1 MRLALLLFEDGKDFI
16 GSPGLAFHIEEYNKY
31 VSQGW
36 IDITI
41 NDIEKTSGVRGI
53 KYDMRQN
60 FILAFIGIIVL
71 SLKNLFKTNKKIEI
85 TKNTINSQNNCII
98 KNGYITFHDR

>member
-1 MRLALLLFEDGKDFI
+1 MTNQYLVRGCRSPDSKGEGHWDGAFVFCIDTFKNEGTCALFEDGKDFI

-36 IDITI
+36 IDMTI

-60 FILAFIGIIVL
+60 FCLDHMH
-71 SLKNLFKTNKKIEI
+71 
-85 TKNTINSQNNCII
+85 NCV
-98 KNGYITFHDR
+98 KP